1 MIVFEQDQ
9 FCKDIKTQNKDFSLH
24 SVYKNKIKTL
34 PFMNAEII
42 ELEKKYKLNY
52 KQVVEIRNERLWQAL
67 SSVNLRTAIIEWIE
81 TITNPCTK
89 SSYTTSMK
97 ELLERGFLNPNWSLQ
112 IFGVLSANAIVDQI
126 KVQTIYIKNKKSEG
140 REKEWSTRTKEARI
154 SCLLAFTRYL
164 SRKTEGIIAKATPN
178 RTGLEKTF
186 SPPSK
191 KVKTEALNRAQLYR
205 FLEELE
211 QINSRDALIAKLC
224 LHGAKRINEV
234 LSLEV
239 YRIDFEK
246 RQILF
251 KQSKSNLTD
260 DFTIINFEKEGAQV
274 LLQQLKDYTQ
284 ERKGLV
290 FLTKN
295 NKGVKKTQVDRNFSK
310 AGQNAQIPFRVSAHN
325 LRTTAITLWKEDG
338 FSDSLIMK
346 ASGHSSSEMVHRYD
360 RTDIADNVTSKSY
373 LL

>member
-1 MIVFEQDQ
+1 
-9 FCKDIKTQNKDFSLH
+9 
-24 SVYKNKIKTL
+24 
-34 PFMNAEII
+34 MNAEVI
-42 ELEKKYKLNY
+42 ELEEKNKFNY
-52 KQVVEIRNERLWQAL
+52 KQIVEIKNERLWQAL
-67 SSVNLRTAIIEWIE
+67 SKVNLSTAIAEWIE

-89 SSYTTSMK
+89 SSYITSMK
-97 ELLERGFLNPNWSLQ
+97 ELLSRGFLNPNWSLQ
-112 IFGVLSANAIVDQI
+112 IFGVLSANAIIDQI
-126 KVQTIYIKNKKSEG
+126 KVEKIYIKDKIRENT
-140 REKEWSTRTKEARI
+140 EKEWSVRTREARI

-178 RTGLEKTF
+178 KTGLEKTF

-191 KVKTEALNRAQLYR
+191 KVKTEALSRSQLYR

-234 LSLEV
+234 LSLEISQV
-239 YRIDFEK
+239 DFEK

-251 KQSKSNLTD
+251 KQSKSKLTD
-260 DFTIINFEKEGAQV
+260 DFTIINFEKEGALA
-274 LLQQLKDYTQ
+274 LLQKLQICTQ
-284 ERKGLV
+284 GRKSGLV
-290 FLTKN
+290 FVTKN

-310 AGQNAQIPFRVSAHN
+310 AGRNAQIPFRISPHN

-360 RTDIADNVTSKSY
+360 RTDIADNVTSRSY

>member
-1 MIVFEQDQ
+1 
-9 FCKDIKTQNKDFSLH
+9 LH
-24 SVYKNKIKTL
+24 SIHKDKTKTL

-42 ELEKKYKLNY
+42 ELEEKHKLNY
-52 KQVVEIRNERLWQAL
+52 KQVVEIKNERLWQAL
-67 SSVNLRTAIIEWIE
+67 SRVNLRTAIAEWIE

-112 IFGVLSANAIVDQI
+112 IFGVLSANAIIDKI
-126 KVQTIYIKNKKSEG
+126 KVQTICIKNKTAEDTK
-140 REKEWSTRTKEARI
+140 REWSIRTKEARI

-191 KVKTEALNRAQLYR
+191 KVKTEALSRAQLYR

-211 QINSRDALIAKLC
+211 RINPRDALIAKLC

-251 KQSKSNLTD
+251 RQSKSKLTD
-260 DFTIINFEKEGAQV
+260 DFTVINFEKEGAQV
-274 LLQQLKDYTQ
+274 LLQKLKDYVQT
-284 ERKGLV
+284 RKGLV

-310 AGQNAQIPFRVSAHN
+310 AGKNAQIPFRVSAHN

-346 ASGHSSSEMVHRYD
+346 ASGHFSSEMVHRYD
-360 RTDIADNVTSKSY
+360 RTDIADNVTSRSY